1 MLRQLAKLRVLKDPK
16 IQMKSEFFNR
26 VFEMYNN
33 MGDSISV
40 QYGGSIA
47 HHSSMGKKKKIGE
60 MIVGIKRH
68 FNNVVTDPSKQR
80 MFNLFLGVYV
90 PTENVTP
97 IWNLNDDA
105 ELHPN
110 IANQRILR
118 MPQVEGDRWWVNFIQ
133 EFEQWLP
140 SKLQKN
146 LTHDFMRN
154 PDSDSEEENRIV
166 DFIEHTQKLFKQEE
180 NYINKNGIFCLDGD
194 SKKFH
199 PFLFNLVQKAQNK
212 TEEAQQKFIRNL
224 YTLRGS

>member
-1 MLRQLAKLRVLKDPK
+1 IQRGVIRTNCIDSLDRTNFAQELIGYQAMLRQLARLRVLKDLK
-16 IQMKSEFFNR
+16 IQMKSEFFNL
-26 VFEMYNN
+26 VFEMYNK

-105 ELHPN
+105 
-110 IANQRILR
+110 
-118 MPQVEGDRWWVNFIQ
+118 
-133 EFEQWLP
+133 
-140 SKLQKN
+140 
-146 LTHDFMRN
+146 
-154 PDSDSEEENRIV
+154 
-166 DFIEHTQKLFKQEE
+166 
-180 NYINKNGIFCLDGD
+180 
-194 SKKFH
+194 
-199 PFLFNLVQKAQNK
+199 
-212 TEEAQQKFIRNL
+212 
-224 YTLRGS
+224 

>member
-1 MLRQLAKLRVLKDPK
+1 
-16 IQMKSEFFNR
+16 MKSEFFNL
-26 VFEMYNN
+26 VFEMYNK

-105 ELHPN
+105 ELHPS
-110 IANQRILR
+110 IAN
-118 MPQVEGDRWWVNFIQ
+118 
-133 EFEQWLP
+133 
-140 SKLQKN
+140 
-146 LTHDFMRN
+146 
-154 PDSDSEEENRIV
+154 
-166 DFIEHTQKLFKQEE
+166 
-180 NYINKNGIFCLDGD
+180 
-194 SKKFH
+194 
-199 PFLFNLVQKAQNK
+199 
-212 TEEAQQKFIRNL
+212 
-224 YTLRGS
+224 

>member
-1 MLRQLAKLRVLKDPK
+1 
-16 IQMKSEFFNR
+16 MKSEFFNL
-26 VFEMYNN
+26 VFEMYNK

-118 MPQVEGDRWWVNFIQ
+118 MPQVECKQWWVNFI
-133 EFEQWLP
+133 
-140 SKLQKN
+140 
-146 LTHDFMRN
+146 
-154 PDSDSEEENRIV
+154 
-166 DFIEHTQKLFKQEE
+166 
-180 NYINKNGIFCLDGD
+180 
-194 SKKFH
+194 
-199 PFLFNLVQKAQNK
+199 
-212 TEEAQQKFIRNL
+212 
-224 YTLRGS
+224 